1 MPIGDIYVNKTKA
14 AQFFLKDKLAT
25 LKDVVS
31 IVHDI
36 TSVATFFVKHY
47 YLQHV
52 YPAWRAAAGNGEA
65 FPTFNLDTAFI
76 GQVFSLVKR
85 GKIQHRGVE
94 PKPAVLTELEN
105 VYNATPYFAN
115 DLRANGKR
123 YKKFSLSHVLDYSAE
138 QLETAYQN
146 NVIANFSG
154 YTKRFVV
161 DNVRLVFVRRHEVT
175 KYDQVPQDVRRAA
188 DKQANDVFNAIVE
201 RRALSAIELLDPE
214 VVQLVDGWPAR
225 LLPATDPRFPTLD
238 DHLEGDPF
246 AFVPYMVLMNLHA
259 EDRPNL
265 HSDTLPNKLYNAFPL
280 RKSFVPGSCTLDTTA
295 MLHIFVDSV
304 KLFKNW
310 YAGHFGMD
318 LVNLH
323 DKKDIAASFSTLV
336 GRSTTSEEDAL
347 HAERCWCYVT
357 TADART
363 RIGSQHRMVKK
374 RNLECRG
381 EAGPSTGAG
390 SSKGKKSKEEKKAAK
405 LSIAAKAIRDP
416 NDYED
421 KALRFQ
427 RMVVTD
433 AYSISVLLTTAT
445 DKRGRVFGARKTRT
459 ALPTLDPDT
468 APSFQHLLDKKRYT
482 PVGLDPGKKDPL
494 WMTDGEKTLRYTNA
508 RRDRECRFRQVRLA
522 TEDKKRNW
530 FCNGLVLPVAPT
542 GQWRLR
548 RHDLDPGTNERFE
561 GSPSIEDVETKFLCS
576 VTSKSCKLD
585 RFEAYLAARERVQV
599 HLKAFYSQTFFR
611 SSKYSVYLAKK
622 SSEDKLVDRIRN
634 TFAEKGKALVIFW
647 GNWGRLPNRLRNG
660 PSTPGIGL
668 RRFIHRRL
676 SADTR
681 NGTTYFGTTLTVFE
695 GYTSSVCNA
704 CGGAV
709 KNVVGANGEQK
720 HRALQCQAPQCN
732 KKWQR
737 DNLGSRNILMQAMH
751 LLRHGSYH
759 PWLRRIEN
767 A

>member
-1 MPIGDIYVNKTKA
+1 
-14 AQFFLKDKLAT
+14 
-25 LKDVVS
+25 
-31 IVHDI
+31 
-36 TSVATFFVKHY
+36 
-47 YLQHV
+47 
-52 YPAWRAAAGNGEA
+52 
-65 FPTFNLDTAFI
+65 
-76 GQVFSLVKR
+76 
-85 GKIQHRGVE
+85 
-94 PKPAVLTELEN
+94 
-105 VYNATPYFAN
+105 
-115 DLRANGKR
+115 
-123 YKKFSLSHVLDYSAE
+123 
-138 QLETAYQN
+138 
-146 NVIANFSG
+146 
-154 YTKRFVV
+154 
-161 DNVRLVFVRRHEVT
+161 
-175 KYDQVPQDVRRAA
+175 
-188 DKQANDVFNAIVE
+188 
-201 RRALSAIELLDPE
+201 
-214 VVQLVDGWPAR
+214 
-225 LLPATDPRFPTLD
+225 
-238 DHLEGDPF
+238 
-246 AFVPYMVLMNLHA
+246 MNLHA

-265 HSDTLPNKLYNAFPL
+265 HSDTLPNKLYNTFPL

-295 MLHIFVDSV
+295 MLHIFVDDV

-310 YAGHFGMD
+310 YAGHFETD

-374 RNLECRG
+374 RNLERRDV
-381 EAGPSTGAG
+381 GAG
-390 SSKGKKSKEEKKAAK
+390 QSSASPPAGASKGKKSKEEKKAAK
-405 LSIAAKAIRDP
+405 LVIAAKAIRDP

-421 KALRFQ
+421 KVLRFQ

-459 ALPTLDPDT
+459 TLATLDPDT
-468 APSFQHLLDKKRYT
+468 APSLQHLLDTERYSHAAM
-482 PVGLDPGKKDPL
+482 DPGKKELL
-494 WMTDGEKTLRYTNA
+494 WMTNGEKTLRYTYA

-522 TEDKKRNW
+522 TEDKKRHW
-530 FCNGLVLPVAPT
+530 FCNGLVLP
-542 GQWRLR
+542 G
-548 RHDLDPGTNERFE
+548 LDPATGEPIPCCPT
-561 GSPSIEDVETKFLCS
+561 IEDVETKFLCS

-585 RFEAYLAARERVQV
+585 RFDAYLQARERVQV
-599 HLKAFYSQTFFR
+599 HLKAFYCQTFFR

-634 TFAEKGKALVIFW
+634 TFAEEGKALVIFW

-681 NGTTYFGTTLTVFE
+681 NKVTYFGTTLTVFE

-709 KNVVGANGEQK
+709 QNVVGANGEKK
-720 HRALQCQAPQCN
+720 HRVLQCQAAQCN
-732 KKWQR
+732 KTWQR

-759 PWLRRIEN
+759 PWLRRNEN

>member
-1 MPIGDIYVNKTKA
+1 MPIGDIYVSKAKA
-14 AQFFLKDKLAT
+14 AQFFLADKLAT

-65 FPTFNLDTAFI
+65 FPTFNLDTSFI

-94 PKPAVLTELEN
+94 PKPAALIELEN

-115 DLRANGKR
+115 DLKANGKR

-138 QLETAYQN
+138 QLETAYKN

-154 YTKRFVV
+154 YVKRFVV
-161 DNVRLVFVRRHEVT
+161 DNVRLVFVRRHAVT

-201 RRALSAIELLDPE
+201 RRALSAIESLDPD
-214 VVQLVDGWPAR
+214 VVQLVEGWPAR
-225 LLPATDPRFPTLD
+225 LLPAADPRFPTFD

-265 HSDTLPNKLYNAFPL
+265 HSDTLPNKLYNTFPL

-295 MLHIFVDSV
+295 MLHIFVDDV
-304 KLFKNW
+304 QLFKNW
-310 YAGHFGMD
+310 YAGHFETD

-336 GRSTTSEEDAL
+336 GRSTTAEEDAL

-374 RNLECRG
+374 RNLERRDV
-381 EAGPSTGAG
+381 GAG
-390 SSKGKKSKEEKKAAK
+390 QSSASPPAGASKGKKSKEEKKAAK
-405 LSIAAKAIRDP
+405 LVIAAKAIRDP

-421 KALRFQ
+421 KVLRFQ

-459 ALPTLDPDT
+459 TLATLDPDT
-468 APSFQHLLDKKRYT
+468 APSLQHLLDTERYSHAAM
-482 PVGLDPGKKDPL
+482 DPGKKELL
-494 WMTDGEKTLRYTNA
+494 WMTNGEKTLRYTYA

-522 TEDKKRNW
+522 TEDKKRHW
-530 FCNGLVLPVAPT
+530 FCNGLVLP
-542 GQWRLR
+542 G
-548 RHDLDPGTNERFE
+548 LDPATGEPIPCCPT
-561 GSPSIEDVETKFLCS
+561 IEDVETKFLCS

-585 RFEAYLAARERVQV
+585 RFDAYLQARERVQV
-599 HLKAFYSQTFFR
+599 HLKAFYCQTFFR

-634 TFAEKGKALVIFW
+634 TFAEEGKALVIFW

-681 NGTTYFGTTLTVFE
+681 NKVTYFGTTLTVFE

-709 KNVVGANGEQK
+709 QNVVGANGEKK
-720 HRALQCQAPQCN
+720 HRVLQCQAAQCN
-732 KKWQR
+732 KTWQR

-759 PWLRRIEN
+759 PWLRRNEN